1 VSKRNK
7 LKKEL
12 LRKKT
17 WNWTIWKIIS
27 LFIHTARKEK
37 AYRGGN
43 MEGILNNNSIKR
55 LWV

>member
-43 MEGILNNNSIKR
+43 MEGI
-55 LWV
+55 